1 MKGEKRDESRRRK
14 ISFDVEKKRD
24 FIQRSERERESE
36 SVSVKGIA

>member
-24 FIQRSERERESE
+24 FIQRRECKRVNVS
-36 SVSVKGIA
+36 SVRGLA